1 MSFRHLLA
9 STALCAGFLVSAH
22 AQAASLTGSFATWAA
37 AVTGYETTSSTGVA
51 LYNPI
56 SSISTGDGAVLTLS
70 DAGDTVAQPF
80 DGWGPWSGGYA
91 GDVVAKSVKTE
102 TFTFATG
109 LSALGMDLSP
119 DQPLLNGPHS
129 ETFVVTL
136 SDGTTASFTNS
147 FNQGDTQFVGF
158 LDGHNITSMTVTSTV
173 YGDFAFGNIV
183 DAPEPVS
190 ASLLVAGMAGLG
202 LVRRRARG

>member
-9 STALCAGFLVSAH
+9 STALCAGLLVSAH

-37 AVTGYETTSSTGVA
+37 AVTGYQTISNTGVA

-56 SSISTGDGAVLTLS
+56 TSIVAADGAVLTLS

-80 DGWGPWSGGYA
+80 DGWGPWSGGYT
-91 GDVVAKSVKTE
+91 GDVVVKTLKTE
-102 TFTFATG
+102 VFTFATG

-119 DQPLLNGPHS
+119 DLPFFGPFS
-129 ETFVVTL
+129 ETFTVTL
-136 SDGTTASFTNS
+136 SDGTTASYTNT
-147 FNQGDTQFVGF
+147 FALGDTQFVGF
-158 LDGHNITSMTVTSTV
+158 LNGHNITSMTITSTV
-173 YGDFAFGNIV
+173 NADFAFGNIV
-183 DAPEPVS
+183 EAPEPVS
-190 ASLLVAGMAGLG
+190 ASLLVAGIAGLG